1 MRFKLNENDVSRKDY
16 INFFK
21 FVCDKVVGNKFE
33 FSKIEKVNNDIRYT
47 YTRDSGNDVDVVS
60 FDVKQNNERTLSR
73 IYVKL
78 FTSEPSARKRFVI
91 NNLVNLRLFYDYSA
105 QYTYNIDIKK
115 DTYDASDYA
124 HVEHT
129 VEFSNGFPIA
139 EIIRGDEWNSRHY

>member
-1 MRFKLNENDVSRKDY
+1 MRFKLNENDLSRKDY

-33 FSKIEKVNNDIRYT
+33 FSKIEKVNNAIRYT
-47 YTRDSGNDVDVVS
+47 YTRDAGKDIDVVS

-91 NNLVNLRLFYDYSA
+91 NNLVNLRMFYVYGA

-129 VEFSNGFPIA
+129 IEFSNGFPIA

>member
-1 MRFKLNENDVSRKDY
+1 MRFKLNENDLSRKDY

-33 FSKIEKVNNDIRYT
+33 FSKIEKVNNAIRYT
-47 YTRDSGNDVDVVS
+47 YTRDAGKDIDVVS

-91 NNLVNLRLFYDYSA
+91 NNLVSMRMFYAYGA
-105 QYTYNIDIKK
+105 QYTYNI

-129 VEFSNGFPIA
+129 IEFSNGFPIA
-139 EIIRGDEWNSRHY
+139 EILRGEEWNSKHY

>member
-1 MRFKLNENDVSRKDY
+1 MRFKLNENDLSRKDY

-33 FSKIEKVNNDIRYT
+33 FSKIEKVNNAIRYT
-47 YTRDSGNDVDVVS
+47 YTRDAGKDIDVVS

-91 NNLVNLRLFYDYSA
+91 NNLVSMRMFYVYGA
-105 QYTYNIDIKK
+105 QYTYNIDVQE
-115 DTYDASDYA
+115 DTYDA

-129 VEFSNGFPIA
+129 IEFSNGFPIA
-139 EIIRGDEWNSRHY
+139 EILRGDEWNSKHY

>member
-1 MRFKLNENDVSRKDY
+1 MRFKLNENDLSRKDY

-33 FSKIEKVNNDIRYT
+33 FSKIEKVNNAIRYT
-47 YTRDSGNDVDVVS
+47 YTRDAGKDIDVVS

-73 IYVKL
+73 IFVKL

-91 NNLVNLRLFYDYSA
+91 NNLVNLRMFYVYGT

-115 DTYDASDYA
+115 DTYDA
-124 HVEHT
+124 HVEHNL
-129 VEFSNGFPIA
+129 EFSNGFPIA
-139 EIIRGDEWNSRHY
+139 EILRGEEWNSKHY

>member
-1 MRFKLNENDVSRKDY
+1 MRFKLNENDLSRKDY

-33 FSKIEKVNNDIRYT
+33 FSKIEKVNNAIRYT
-47 YTRDSGNDVDVVS
+47 YTRDAGKDIDVVS

-91 NNLVNLRLFYDYSA
+91 NNLVNMRMFYVYGA
-105 QYTYNIDIKK
+105 QYTYNID
-115 DTYDASDYA
+115 TYDAY
-124 HVEHT
+124 VEHNL
-129 VEFSNGFPIA
+129 EFSNGFPIA
-139 EIIRGDEWNSRHY
+139 EILRGEEWNSKHY

>member
-1 MRFKLNENDVSRKDY
+1 MRFKLNENDLSRKDY

-33 FSKIEKVNNDIRYT
+33 FSKIEKVNNAIRYT
-47 YTRDSGNDVDVVS
+47 YTRDAGKDIDIVS

-91 NNLVNLRLFYDYSA
+91 NNLVNLRMFYVYGA
-105 QYTYNIDIKK
+105 QYTYNIDVQE
-115 DTYDASDYA
+115 DTYDA
-124 HVEHT
+124 HVEHNL
-129 VEFSNGFPIA
+129 EFSNGFPIA
-139 EIIRGDEWNSRHY
+139 EILRGEEWNSRHY

>member
-1 MRFKLNENDVSRKDY
+1 MRFKLNENDLSRKDY

-33 FSKIEKVNNDIRYT
+33 FSKIEKVNNAIRYT
-47 YTRDSGNDVDVVS
+47 YTRDSGKDIDVVS

-73 IYVKL
+73 IFVKL
-78 FTSEPSARKRFVI
+78 FTSEPSSRKRFVI
-91 NNLVNLRLFYDYSA
+91 NNLVNLRMFYDYGS
-105 QYTYNIDIKK
+105 QYTYNIGIKK

-129 VEFSNGFPIA
+129 IEFSNGFPIA
-139 EIIRGDEWNSRHY
+139 EILRGDEWNSRHY

>member
-1 MRFKLNENDVSRKDY
+1 MRFKLNENDLSRKDY

-33 FSKIEKVNNDIRYT
+33 FSKIEKVNNAIRYT
-47 YTRDSGNDVDVVS
+47 YTRDAGKDIDVVS

-91 NNLVNLRLFYDYSA
+91 NNLVSMRMFYVYGA
-105 QYTYNIDIKK
+105 QYTYNID
-115 DTYDASDYA
+115 TYDA
-124 HVEHT
+124 HVEHNL
-129 VEFSNGFPIA
+129 EFSNGFPIA
-139 EIIRGDEWNSRHY
+139 DILRGEEWNSRHY

>member
-1 MRFKLNENDVSRKDY
+1 MRFKLNENDLSRKDY

-33 FSKIEKVNNDIRYT
+33 FSKIEKVNNAIRYT
-47 YTRDSGNDVDVVS
+47 YTRDAGKDIDIVS

-91 NNLVNLRLFYDYSA
+91 NNLVSMRMFYVYGA
-105 QYTYNIDIKK
+105 QYTYNIDVQE
-115 DTYDASDYA
+115 DTYDA

-129 VEFSNGFPIA
+129 IEFSNGFPIA
-139 EIIRGDEWNSRHY
+139 EILRGEEWNSRHY

>member
-1 MRFKLNENDVSRKDY
+1 MRFKLNENDLSRKDY

-33 FSKIEKVNNDIRYT
+33 FSKIEKVNNAIRYT
-47 YTRDSGNDVDVVS
+47 YTRDAGKDIDVVS

-91 NNLVNLRLFYDYSA
+91 NNLVSMRMFYDYGS

-129 VEFSNGFPIA
+129 IEFSNGFPIA
-139 EIIRGDEWNSRHY
+139 EILRGEEWNSKHY